1 MEEAELMEDVFS
13 KIKERKASD
22 FPVRE
27 VQKIKEETRCIE
39 LLDLLL
45 EQKSPV
51 AMVFD
56 DDDNFLGIL
65 RIENLLSLLK
75 PRKTDISDVL
85 ARTQVLS
92 CITAFDLV
100 KRDLPIVKD
109 NDDISRVAGLMD
121 KYDTIFLPRC
131 REI

>member
-13 KIKERKASD
+13 KIKEMKASD

-27 VQKIKEETRCIE
+27 VPKIKEETRCIE

-51 AMVFD
+51 AMVF

-100 KRDLPIVKD
+100 KRDSPIVKD

-131 REI
+131 RER

>member
-56 DDDNFLGIL
+56 DDDNFLG
-65 RIENLLSLLK
+65 
-75 PRKTDISDVL
+75 
-85 ARTQVLS
+85 
-92 CITAFDLV
+92 F
-100 KRDLPIVKD
+100 
-109 NDDISRVAGLMD
+109 
-121 KYDTIFLPRC
+121 
-131 REI
+131 